1 MADRGHAGIG
11 EETSG
16 ANVHGPPYVSAA
28 LAANGCG
35 VTRPVVRRG
44 CALVRSNHEEPR
56 AMRRIVDAAR
66 E

>member
-28 LAANGCG
+28 LAANGRG

-44 CALVRSNHEEPR
+44 CAVVRSNHEEPR
-56 AMRRIVDAAR
+56 EMRRIVDEAR